1 MERGYWNRGVTPDY
15 EIEIMPPDWRA
26 GRDPQ
31 LEKAVQLAMDALKK
45 TRPKTPKRP
54 TYPTY
59 K

>member
-1 MERGYWNRGVTPDY
+1 
-15 EIEIMPPDWRA
+15 MPPDWRA